1 MVTAKARLR
10 QAYARCAMAILEQRA
25 DLMRAEDAGFSI
37 WLPVFPVGQAARLA
51 GVHPQTLREY
61 DRVGLIV
68 PGRTPGGARRYSLR
82 DVARLAQAQRLADQA
97 ISLAG
102 IERILTLM
110 EENRELRRQVRRLR
124 MPRGSSVFAAGPD
137 GRVREYEVDG
147 QGRRRWRDRLY
158 TEMLALEA
166 RHADQAL
173 RVLESGGRR
182 PVRRQVPAG
191 RSLLEIEARHVIA
204 GQIIAQDARASRAG
218 RKGPGIQD
226 GRDSRRANPSDGP
239 STLSGKD

>member
-10 QAYARCAMAILEQRA
+10 QAYAQCARAILERRA

-61 DRVGLIV
+61 DRIGLIV

-102 IERILTLM
+102 IEQILTLM

-166 RHADQAL
+166 HHADQAL
-173 RVLESGGRR
+173 RVLESGGDR
-182 PVRRQVPAG
+182 PSRRQMPAG
-191 RSLLEIEARHVIA
+191 RSLLEIEARRVIA
-204 GQIIAQDARASRAG
+204 GQILAQTSYGAD
-218 RKGPGIQD
+218 
-226 GRDSRRANPSDGP
+226 PSDGP
-239 STLSGKD
+239 STLTGKD